1 MKDCKFE
8 YIDKAALNQDE
19 KAAKT
24 TRHQTL
30 AKALIDSKISYWNEG
45 KLIVYPSM
53 KREAEDFI
61 RYSLDASN
69 EAFLYPV
76 EKVDSKGKT
85 NIIAYRVR
93 INVLNDS
100 SGVTEDMEL
109 DKAFY
114 ENMFNTNILQS
125 IANEMEDE
133 VEEHEEVF
141 TGIFDS
147 IKQKLTTYLNVFEDL
162 SDDYEIGDRKSD
174 IKRIVGQLSS
184 AEFYKKMLGFS
195 SYVVRSVNKVDHL
208 SKKLMGT
215 KDKKFLG
222 VKERL
227 ANLPTNSEDKKIEL
241 RSIANLLE
249 QGRSFYHM
257 FDELETINQELIK
270 LPQYASLQ
278 PRALDNYDREKLGIS
293 LEDLFT
299 KYALT
304 EEQKEEI
311 LTNLAVKN
319 ANGVWEGFLDSDA
332 KLYEAINERTDL
344 DIKNLFDDVRNTLSK
359 SKKKYPPIFSQLQEA
374 LKKRTSLQLEFN
386 ELFLDVAVSIYY
398 PEYLKGF
405 KTEEFKYTEEQFR
418 NLLQNADQD
427 SSFLA
432 GWLGA
437 AVDSSDQLLAF
448 TTAFLKRNL
457 NDLYMT
463 KTENANNMADVLEAT
478 GFDKKSKEEAQVSFD
493 KMQYKTKTLKTD
505 NFDALQ
511 IIDDV
516 TELDSSTY
524 ITTNYFGTPVHF
536 AANPDELIYSEYD
549 EARYN
554 AESRTFYHLLDKQV
568 HDVVQKL
575 KLRNDD
581 GSVISVEDFYAELKT
596 LVPNIP
602 NLEKMV
608 TAYINKEKVLTPEIY
623 DAIVNFNYSGIRN
636 IVKAIYQIDF
646 NSARWQLKSQLEIEQ
661 EQKSLGLLNIDF
673 SQEGTKLTNLRERK
687 NFKKNVS
694 SNEIKWYGETTS
706 SLGYTIKNKFDRLF
720 GKNHK
725 FLIEGDTTIESKE
738 ILVQTTDG
746 KYKWM
751 KVEKITNRNAV
762 GEEYSYANFP
772 EGGTENVAKF
782 HTYKGVFQTFTD
794 AYKLPLPNFTKQEKQ
809 MFDFIKIMVKDA
821 RTKFGNAAALTP
833 YITYRDEQSFWS
845 KAVKNPKGTIRG
857 FVKEVID
864 LKPEPDSYPLMKN
877 GINVDFNGKPVKTP
891 IYVSRKQ
898 YDLSSKTIH
907 TIKANYNNF
916 VPVEQRNRNLAE
928 VALLYSNEATTY
940 SKQREMLPQINLL
953 RTIVEG
959 DEKAKISTNGAVL
972 GRKTR
977 AKNNLGKMLF
987 GKQGQQEVVK
997 AEKLNKQLNN
1007 VVNQLFYMEAEADK
1021 VWDLGITQI
1030 SANKLSRKI
1039 SGFQNLQVM
1048 LWNVST
1054 MLPNFSIA
1062 TIQMRS
1068 QAVMELYYTVSDFNK
1083 SFLDVFRNRI
1093 PTFFSDITK
1102 LRNKDKSLLAQIAI
1116 RYNAIQG
1123 EVMDAHGIV
1132 HKDDLANKFF
1142 SNATF
1147 FNQNTI
1153 EFLNQILTMQMV
1165 MRGFKLPTGGSLWDA
1180 IDPTWKAGEEF
1191 RYSPA
1196 IVAQIS
1202 NFKEIELDFMAR
1214 LQKINRDLHGA
1225 YAKEDKNEL
1234 QRLWYGRL
1242 MMMYKKYLYP
1252 SYRSRFTEMQHSFEL
1267 KDVEEGYVRTYF
1279 KEIFKEFRGLAEQK
1293 TLVEGLVESGWKKSL
1308 LTFGKGMAKI
1318 NLAALDAASFRLLS
1332 KNVKSVDDYL
1342 YGETLDERKR
1352 KAMMRATWEM
1362 GALIQWMILTYVLSA
1377 LADGADDDSVEQK
1390 VLQTLE
1396 INAFR
1401 MQSDLGMYL
1410 PFVLAP
1416 LAQGSLPGGYTI
1428 DSATRIYKDPFTTV
1442 RMIDQTSGFFHQL
1455 IGVDITEDGLDFAFN
1470 DVYDRAGYG
1479 YEKGD
1484 SKLLHKGY
1492 RVFLSPYWQMIKMMS
1507 PEEQLQYMELLN
1519 KNSR

>member
-1 MKDCKFE
+1 MKDCKFD
-8 YIDKAALNQDE
+8 YIE
-19 KAAKT
+19 KSPITNKEEKTERHKMLAKT
-24 TRHQTL
+24 
-30 AKALIDSKISYWNEG
+30 LIDSKLSNWNEG
-45 KLIVYPSM
+45 KLIVYPSK

-61 RYSLDASN
+61 KYGLQAPD
-69 EAFLYPV
+69 EVFLSPV

-85 NIIAYRVR
+85 NIIAYRIR
-93 INVLNDS
+93 INVLNGS
-100 SGVTEDMEL
+100 SDVTEDMEL
-109 DKAFY
+109 DRAFY
-114 ENMFNTNILQS
+114 DGMFSTSVLSS

-133 VEEHEEVF
+133 VEEHEAVF
-141 TGIFDS
+141 DKIFNS
-147 IKQKLTTYLNVFEDL
+147 IREKFNAYLKVFEDL
-162 SDDYEIGDRKSD
+162 SDDYEIGDRKAD
-174 IKRIVGQLSS
+174 VKRIARQLSS
-184 AEFYKKMLGFS
+184 DEFYKKMLGFS
-195 SYVVRSVNKVDHL
+195 SYITRSVNKIDYL
-208 SKKLMGT
+208 SNRFTGNAARG
-215 KDKKFLG
+215 FIG
-222 VKERL
+222 VTDRL
-227 ANLPTNSEDKKIEL
+227 ANLPDSTEDRKIEL
-241 RSIANLLE
+241 HSIANLLE
-249 QGRSFYHM
+249 QGRVFFHM
-257 FDELETINQELIK
+257 FDELETIKQEFKK
-270 LPQYASLQ
+270 LPQYAALN
-278 PRALDNYDREKLGIS
+278 PRAIDNYDVDKLAS
-293 LEDLFT
+293 NLEDLFT

-311 LTNLAVKN
+311 MENLAVKN
-319 ANGVWEGFLDSDA
+319 AAGVYEGFLDSDA
-332 KLYEAINERTDL
+332 KLYEALNERTYL
-344 DIKNLFDDVRNTLSK
+344 DVKNLFDDVRNTLAS
-359 SKKKYPPIFSQLQEA
+359 SKKKYPPIFSQLIEA
-374 LKKRTSLQLEFN
+374 LDKRENLQREFN
-386 ELFLDVAVSIYY
+386 KLFLDVAVAIYY

-405 KTEEFKYTEEQFR
+405 KTDEFKYTEEQFR

-437 AVDSSDQLLAF
+437 AVDSSDQLLSF

-457 NDLYMT
+457 NDLYMK
-463 KTENANNMADVLEAT
+463 KTDNANQMGDLLEAT
-478 GFDKKSKEEAQVSFD
+478 GFDKKSKEEAQKSFD

-511 IIDDV
+511 IINDV
-516 TELDSSTY
+516 SELDPSAY
-524 ITTNYFGTPVHF
+524 ITTNYFGTPVYF
-536 AANPDELIYSEYD
+536 AANPDELIYEEYD
-549 EARYN
+549 EAQYN
-554 AESRTFYHLLDKQV
+554 TDSRTFYHLLDKQV

-581 GSVISVEDFYAELKT
+581 GSVVSVEDFYTEIKS

-608 TAYINKEKVLTPEIY
+608 TAYINDEKVLTPEIY
-623 DAIVNFNYSGIRN
+623 DAIVNYNYSGIRN

-646 NSARWQLKSQLEIEQ
+646 YSDRLVLKSVAEIEKL
-661 EQKSLGLLNIDF
+661 QKDLGLLDIDF

-687 NFKKNVS
+687 AFKKNIS
-694 SNEIKWYGETTS
+694 ANEVRSYGNNTS
-706 SLGYTIKNKFDRLF
+706 SLGYTIKNKFERIF
-720 GKNHK
+720 GKDRTVEV
-725 FLIEGDTTIESKE
+725 EGTTIIESKK
-738 ILVQTTDG
+738 ILVQLSNG
-746 KYKWM
+746 KYNWIR
-751 KVEKITNRNAV
+751 VQKITSQDAL
-762 GEEYSYANFP
+762 GKQYSYANFP
-772 EGGTENVAKF
+772 DSAIDVVKF
-782 HTYKGVFQTFTD
+782 HTYKEKFQSFSD
-794 AYKLPLPNFTKQEKQ
+794 RYKLNAPTLTKEEK
-809 MFDFIKIMVKDA
+809 MVFDEIKLFINEGKE
-821 RTKFGNAAALTP
+821 KFGNMASITP
-833 YITYRDEQSFWS
+833 YISYREEQSLWN
-845 KAVKNPKGTIRG
+845 KAAKNPKGAFKGI
-857 FVKEVID
+857 VKEMAD
-864 LKPEPDSYPLMKN
+864 FKPEADSYPLTKD
-877 GINVDFNGKPVKTP
+877 GKFVDFKGNEVKTP

-898 YDLSSKTIH
+898 YDLSNKTIH

-916 VPVEQRNRNLAE
+916 VPIEQRNRNLAE
-928 VALLYSNEATTY
+928 VALLYNNEAATY
-940 SKQREMLPQINLL
+940 SRQREMLPQINLL

-959 DEKAKISTNGAVL
+959 DKEAKISSEGGVV
-972 GRKTR
+972 GRKTV
-977 AKNNLGKMLF
+977 AKNNLGKRLF
-987 GKQGQQEVVK
+987 GKQGQTQVVN
-997 AEKLNKQLNN
+997 AEKLNTQLRNII
-1007 VVNQLFYMEAEADK
+1007 NQLFFMEAESDK

-1030 SANKLSRKI
+1030 SANKLSRKL

-1062 TIQMRS
+1062 AIQMRS
-1068 QAVMELYYTVSDFNK
+1068 QAVMGIYYTVSDYNK
-1083 SFLDVFRNRI
+1083 SFLDVFSKRI
-1093 PTFFSDITK
+1093 PSFFADITK
-1102 LRNKDKSLLAQIAI
+1102 LRTKDKSILAQIAI
-1116 RYNAIQG
+1116 KYNAIQG
-1123 EVMDAHGIV
+1123 ELMDAHGIV

-1142 SNATF
+1142 SGAAF

-1180 IDPTWKAGEEF
+1180 IDPTWKEGEEF
-1191 RYSPA
+1191 RYNPA
-1196 IVAQIS
+1196 IVAQIP
-1202 NFKEIELDFMAR
+1202 NFREIELDFMAT

-1225 YAKEDKNEL
+1225 YAVEDKNEL

-1252 SYRSRFTEMQHSFEL
+1252 SYRSRFTGMQHSFEL

-1293 TLVEGLVESGWKKSL
+1293 TLVEGLVESGWKKSIT
-1308 LTFGKGMAKI
+1308 TFGKGMVKI

-1362 GALIQWMILTYVLSA
+1362 GALIQWMILTYVLSV
-1377 LADGADDDSVEQK
+1377 LADDAEDDSVQK
-1390 VLQTLE
+1390 AILQTLE

-1416 LAQGSLPGGYTI
+1416 IVRGSLPGGYTM
-1428 DSATRIYKDPFTTV
+1428 DSFSRIYKDPFTTV

-1470 DVYDRAGYG
+1470 DKYERAGYG

-1492 RVFLSPYWQMIKMMS
+1492 KVFLSPYWQIIKLMS
-1507 PEEQLQYMELLN
+1507 PEQQLQYMELLN

>member
-1 MKDCKFE
+1 MKDCKFD
-8 YIDKAALNQDE
+8 YIEKSPVKDKEQ
-19 KAAKT
+19 KT
-24 TRHQTL
+24 ERHKTL
-30 AKALIDSKISYWNEG
+30 AKALIDSKISHWNEG

-61 RYSLDASN
+61 KYSLDAER

-76 EKVDSKGKT
+76 EKVDSKGKS
-85 NIIAYRVR
+85 NIISYRIR

-109 DKAFY
+109 DRAFY

-147 IKQKLTTYLNVFEDL
+147 IKQKLYSYLSSFEDL

-174 IKRIVGQLSS
+174 IKRIAGQLSS
-184 AEFYKKMLGFS
+184 PEFYKKMLGFS
-195 SYVVRSVNKVDHL
+195 SYVVRSVNKVDYL

-227 ANLPTNSEDKKIEL
+227 ASLPTNSQDRKIEL

-278 PRALDNYDREKLGIS
+278 PRAIDNYDREKLGIN

-332 KLYEAINERTDL
+332 KLYEAINERTYL
-344 DIKNLFDDVRNTLSK
+344 EVKNLFDDVRNTLST

-374 LKKRTSLQLEFN
+374 LKKRTSLQLKFN

-405 KTEEFKYTEEQFR
+405 KTEEFRYTEEQFR

-478 GFDKKSKEEAQVSFD
+478 GFHKKSKQEAQVSFD

-536 AANPDELIYSEYD
+536 AANPDELIVGEYD
-549 EARYN
+549 EAKYN
-554 AESRTFYHLLDKQV
+554 TESRTFQHLLDKQV
-568 HDVVQKL
+568 HDVVQRL
-575 KLRNDD
+575 RLRNED
-581 GSVISVEDFYAELKT
+581 GSVVSAEDFFAEIQT

-608 TAYINKEKVLTPEIY
+608 TSYINKEKVLTPEIY

-646 NSARWQLKSQLEIEQ
+646 YSNRFVLKNVREIEKL
-661 EQKSLGLLNIDF
+661 QKDIGLLDIDF

-687 NFKKNVS
+687 EFKKNIG
-694 SNEIKWYGETTS
+694 SNEVKWYGETTS
-706 SLGYTIKNKFDRLF
+706 SLGYTIKNQFERVF
-720 GKNHK
+720 GKDRTVT
-725 FLIEGDTTIESKE
+725 IEGTTEIESKK
-738 ILVQTTDG
+738 ILVQLSNG
-746 KYKWM
+746 KYTWIR
-751 KVEKITNRNAV
+751 VERITAQNAL
-762 GEEYSYANFP
+762 GQQYSYANFP
-772 EGGTENVAKF
+772 DSTTDVVKF
-782 HTYKGVFQTFTD
+782 HTYKGKFQSLSDRF
-794 AYKLPLPNFTKQEKQ
+794 KLATPSLNKQEQ
-809 MFDFIKIMVKDA
+809 DIFGFIKLMIEDGKT
-821 RTKFGNAAALTP
+821 RFGNAAALTP
-833 YITYRDEQSFWS
+833 YISYRDEQSFWS
-845 KAVKNPKGTIRG
+845 KAVKNPKGTMRG
-857 FVKEVID
+857 VLKEVAD
-864 LKPEPDSYPLMKN
+864 LKPEPDSYPLTKN
-877 GINVDFNGKPVKTP
+877 GEYVDFNGKPVKTP
-891 IYVSRKQ
+891 IYVSKKQ
-898 YDLSSKTIH
+898 YDLSNKTLH

-928 VALLYSNEATTY
+928 VALLYNNEAQTY
-940 SKQREMLPQINLL
+940 SRQREMLPQINLL

-959 DEKAKISTNGAVL
+959 DEKAKISTDGAVL

-977 AKNNLGKMLF
+977 AKNNLGKILS

-997 AEKLNKQLNN
+997 AEKLNKQLDN
-1007 VVNQLFYMEAEADK
+1007 VVNQLFFMEAEADK

-1030 SANKLSRKI
+1030 SANKLSRKL

-1062 TIQMRS
+1062 AIQMRS
-1068 QAVMELYYTVSDFNK
+1068 QAVMGLYYTVSDYNK

-1102 LRNKDKSLLAQIAI
+1102 LRNKDKSILAQIAI

-1132 HKDDLANKFF
+1132 HKDDLANKWF
-1142 SNATF
+1142 SNAAF

-1165 MRGFKLPTGGSLWDA
+1165 MRGFKLSTGGSLWDA

-1191 RYSPA
+1191 RYNPA
-1196 IVAQIS
+1196 IVAQIP
-1202 NFKEIELDFMAR
+1202 NFKELELDFMAT

-1234 QRLWYGRL
+1234 QRLWYGRM

-1252 SYRSRFTEMQHSFEL
+1252 SFRSRFGEMQHSFEL

-1279 KEIFKEFRGLAEQK
+1279 KEMFKEFRGLAEQK

-1308 LTFGKGMAKI
+1308 ATFGKGMAKI

-1332 KNVKSVDDYL
+1332 KNVKSVDDFL

-1377 LADGADDDSVEQK
+1377 LAEGADDDSVEQK

-1410 PFVLAP
+1410 PFVLVP
-1416 LAQGSLPGGYTI
+1416 IAQGSLPGGYTM
-1428 DSATRIYKDPFTTV
+1428 DTALRIFKDPFTTV

-1484 SKLLHKGY
+1484 SKLLQKGY
-1492 RVFLSPYWQMIKMMS
+1492 KVFLSPYWQIIKMMS
-1507 PEEQLQYMELLN
+1507 PEQQLQYMELLN

>member
-8 YIDKAALNQDE
+8 YIE
-19 KAAKT
+19 KSPITNKEEKT
-24 TRHQTL
+24 ERHKTL
-30 AKALIDSKISYWNEG
+30 AKALIDSKLSYWNEG
-45 KLIVYPSM
+45 KLIVYPSK

-61 RYSLDASN
+61 KYGLQAPD
-69 EAFLYPV
+69 EVFLSPV

-85 NIIAYRVR
+85 NIIAYRIR
-93 INVLNDS
+93 INVLNGS
-100 SGVTEDMEL
+100 SNLTEDMEL
-109 DKAFY
+109 DRAFY
-114 ENMFNTNILQS
+114 EGMFSTSVLSS

-133 VEEHEEVF
+133 VEEHEKVF
-141 TGIFDS
+141 DKIFNS
-147 IKQKLTTYLNVFEDL
+147 IREKFNAYLKVFEDL

-174 IKRIVGQLSS
+174 VKRIARQLSS
-184 AEFYKKMLGFS
+184 DEFYKKMLGFS
-195 SYVVRSVNKVDHL
+195 SYITRSVNKIDYL
-208 SKKLMGT
+208 SNRFTGNTAKG
-215 KDKKFLG
+215 FIG
-222 VKERL
+222 VTDRL
-227 ANLPTNSEDKKIEL
+227 ANLPDNTEDRKIEL
-241 RSIANLLE
+241 HSIANLLE
-249 QGRSFYHM
+249 QGRVFFHM
-257 FDELETINQELIK
+257 FDELETIKQEFKK
-270 LPQYASLQ
+270 LPQYASLN
-278 PRALDNYDREKLGIS
+278 PRAIDNYDVDKLAS
-293 LEDLFT
+293 NLEDLFT

-304 EEQKEEI
+304 EDQKQEI
-311 LTNLAVKN
+311 MKNLAVKN
-319 ANGVWEGFLDSDA
+319 TAGVYEGFLDSDT
-332 KLYEAINERTDL
+332 KLYEALNERTSL
-344 DIKNLFDDVRNTLSK
+344 DVKNLFDDVRNTLAS
-359 SKKKYPPIFSQLQEA
+359 SKKKYPPIFSQLKEA
-374 LKKRTSLQLEFN
+374 LDKRENLQREFN
-386 ELFLDVAVSIYY
+386 KLFLDVAVAIYY

-405 KTEEFKYTEEQFR
+405 KTDEFKYTEEQFR

-437 AVDSSDQLLAF
+437 GVDSSDQLLSF

-463 KTENANNMADVLEAT
+463 KTSNANKMADVLEAT
-478 GFDKKSKEEAQVSFD
+478 GFDKLSKEEAQKSFD
-493 KMQYKTKTLKTD
+493 KMLYKTKTLKTD

-516 TELDSSTY
+516 TDLDPNTY
-524 ITTNYFGTPVHF
+524 ITTNYFGTPIHF

-549 EARYN
+549 KARYTT
-554 AESRTFYHLLDKQV
+554 ESRTFYHLLDKQV

-575 KLRNDD
+575 RLRNAD
-581 GSVISVEDFYAELKT
+581 GSVVSVEDFYSEIKS

-608 TAYINKEKVLTPEIY
+608 TAYFGKEKTLTPEIH
-623 DAIVNFNYSGIRN
+623 DAITSYNYSGIRN

-646 NSARWQLKSQLEIEQ
+646 YSNRWQLKSNGEIAKL
-661 EQKSLGLLNIDF
+661 QKDMGLLDIDF

-687 NFKKNVS
+687 EFKKNIG
-694 SNEIKWYGETTS
+694 SNDVKWYGENTS
-706 SLGYTIKNKFDRLF
+706 SLGYTIKNQFDRVF
-720 GKNHK
+720 GKNRQ
-725 FLIEGDTTIESKE
+725 ITSDGNTITESKE
-738 ILVQTTDG
+738 ILILTNQG
-746 KYKWM
+746 KYEWM
-751 KVEKITNRNAV
+751 RVEKITSQNAL
-762 GEEYSYANFP
+762 GEKYSYANFP
-772 EGGTENVAKF
+772 EGGAENVAKF
-782 HTYKGVFQTFTD
+782 HTYKGVFQTLTD

-809 MFDFIKIMVKDA
+809 LFDTIKEMV
-821 RTKFGNAAALTP
+821 REGVTKFGNMASITP
-833 YITYRDEQSFWS
+833 YISYRDEQSLWN
-845 KAVKNPKGTIRG
+845 KAAKNPKGTFKGI
-857 FVKEVID
+857 VKEMVD
-864 LKPEPDSYPLMKN
+864 FKPEADSYPLMKD
-877 GINVDFNGKPVKTP
+877 GKYVDFKGNEVKTP

-898 YDLSSKTIH
+898 YDLSNKTLH

-916 VPVEQRNRNLAE
+916 VPIEQRNRNLAE
-928 VALLYSNEATTY
+928 VALLYSNEAATY
-940 SKQREMLPQINLL
+940 SRQREMLPQINLL

-959 DEKAKISTNGAVL
+959 DKEAKISSEGGVV
-972 GRKTR
+972 GRKTI
-977 AKNNLGKMLF
+977 AKNNLGKRLF
-987 GKQGQQEVVK
+987 GKQGQVQVVS
-997 AEKLNKQLNN
+997 AEKLNTQLRNII
-1007 VVNQLFYMEAEADK
+1007 NQLFFIEAEADK

-1030 SANKLSRKI
+1030 SANKLSRKL

-1062 TIQMRS
+1062 AIQMRS
-1068 QAVMELYYTVSDFNK
+1068 QAVMGRYFTTEDYNK
-1083 SFLDVFRNRI
+1083 TFVDVFTKQL

-1102 LRNKDKSLLAQIAI
+1102 LRTKDKSLLAQLAI
-1116 RYNAIQG
+1116 KYNAIQG
-1123 EVMDAHGIV
+1123 EVMDAHGVV
-1132 HKDDLANKFF
+1132 HKDDLANKIF
-1142 SNATF
+1142 SNAAF

-1153 EFLNQILTMQMV
+1153 EFLNQVLTMEMV

-1180 IDPTWKAGEEF
+1180 IDKTWKAGEEI
-1191 RYSPA
+1191 RYDKA
-1196 IVAQIS
+1196 ITSQIP
-1202 NFKEIELDFMAR
+1202 NFKELELDFMAT

-1225 YAKEDKNEL
+1225 YAVEDKNEL

-1252 SYRSRFTEMQHSFEL
+1252 SYRARFTEMQHSFEL

-1279 KEIFKEFRGLAEQK
+1279 KEIFKEFRGIAEQK
-1293 TLVEGLVESGWKKSL
+1293 TLVEGLVENGWKKSIT
-1308 LTFGKGMAKI
+1308 TFGKGMAKI

-1332 KNVKSVDDYL
+1332 KNVKSVDDFL
-1342 YGETLDERKR
+1342 YGENLDERKR

-1362 GALIQWMILTYVLSA
+1362 GALIQWMILTYVLSV
-1377 LADGADDDSVEQK
+1377 LADDAEEDSVQK
-1390 VLQTLE
+1390 AILQTLE

-1416 LAQGSLPGGYTI
+1416 IAQGSLPGGYTM
-1428 DSATRIYKDPFTTV
+1428 DTALRIFKDPFTTV

-1470 DVYDRAGYG
+1470 DVYERAGYG

-1492 RVFLSPYWQMIKMMS
+1492 KVFLSPYWQIIKLMS